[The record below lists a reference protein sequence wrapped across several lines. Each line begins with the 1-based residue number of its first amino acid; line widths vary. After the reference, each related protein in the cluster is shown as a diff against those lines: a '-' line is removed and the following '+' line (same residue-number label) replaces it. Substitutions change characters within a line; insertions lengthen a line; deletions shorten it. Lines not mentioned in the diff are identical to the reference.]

1 MLYVILIFLII
12 SFITLPDV
20 IKGNSKKELI
30 VVCSILCFG
39 FILSSLYALGIDLPS
54 PLVGIENFLKNILK
68 LGYKD
73 Q

>member
-1 MLYVILIFLII
+1 MLYVIIIFLII
-12 SFITLPDV
+12 SFIDLPNL
-20 IKGNSKKELI
+20 IKKDSKKELI

>member
-20 IKGNSKKELI
+20 IKGNSKKELM

-39 FILSSLYALGIDLPS
+39 FVLSSLYALGIDLPS
-54 PLVGIENFLKNILK
+54 PLVGIENFLRDVLN
-68 LGYKD
+68 LGYKK
-73 Q
+73 

>member
-54 PLVGIENFLKNILK
+54 PVVGIDSFLRDVLN
-68 LGYKD
+68 LGYKK
-73 Q
+73 